1 MATLPEGIHGT
12 PKGKLGTIIG
22 SSWKGKPYIKVRSR
36 KRTKKRSDE
45 EKYNQD
51 KFATLH
57 EFLRPLLIFLRA
69 GFKGYDGRL
78 EGYNAAKSY
87 NLKNAFT
94 GEPGK
99 QQLDPSK
106 ILVSYGNLPV
116 PEIRCEVI
124 EKEFHFTWEPASL
137 RDQGGDDQVMML
149 VYNPEKSSSGRNW
162 NTTGQLRK
170 TGKDVLR
177 SPGPGNYHV
186 WAAFNAHDRSRQS
199 NSVYLG
205 VVSVP

>member
-12 PKGKLGTIIG
+12 PKGKIGTIIG

-36 KRTKKRSDE
+36 TRTKKRSDE
-45 EKYNQD
+45 EKFNQD
-51 KFATLH
+51 KFALLH
-57 EFLRPLLIFLRA
+57 EWLRPILIFLRA

-106 ILVSYGNLPV
+106 ILVSYGSLPNSNV
-116 PEIRCEVI
+116 SCELVGN
-124 EKEFHFTWEPASL
+124 EFHFTWDPPATHDVTGS
-137 RDQGGDDQVMML
+137 DQVMLL
-149 VYNPEKSSSGRNW
+149 VYDPETNHRHW
-162 NTTGQLRK
+162 NTTGELRK
-170 TGKDVLR
+170 TGRDVLR
-177 SPGPGNYHV
+177 LPGAGSYHV
-186 WAAFNAHDRSRQS
+186 YAAFTAHDRSRQS

-205 VVSVP
+205 VITAS

>member
-1 MATLPEGIHGT
+1 MATLPESALGT
-12 PKGKLGTIIG
+12 PKGKLGGIIG
-22 SSWKGKPYIKVRSR
+22 SSWKGKPYVKVRSHT
-36 KRTKKRSDE
+36 RTQKRSDK
-45 EKYNQD
+45 EKANQS
-51 KFATLH
+51 KFALLH
-57 EFLRPLLIFLRA
+57 EFLRPVLIFLRA
-69 GFKGYDGRL
+69 GFKGYEGRL

-106 ILVSYGNLPV
+106 ILVSYGSLPV
-116 PEIRCEVI
+116 PEISCEVI
-124 EKEFHFTWEPASL
+124 EKEFHFTWDPAVPKDASGSDQLMVLIYEP
-137 RDQGGDDQVMML
+137 G
-149 VYNPEKSSSGRNW
+149 NSSGRHW

-170 TGKDVLR
+170 TGKDVML

-186 WAAFNAHDRSRQS
+186 YAAFNAHDRSRQS

-205 VVSVP
+205 VVTVT